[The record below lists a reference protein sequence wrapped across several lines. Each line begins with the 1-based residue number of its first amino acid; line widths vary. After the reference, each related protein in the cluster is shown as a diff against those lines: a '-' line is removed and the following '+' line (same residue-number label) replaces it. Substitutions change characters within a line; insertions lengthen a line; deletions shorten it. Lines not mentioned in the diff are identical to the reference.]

1 MALSERS
8 KASRAVLL
16 SLVAFA
22 SRHRG
27 NNMTYAARAK
37 NAAIDALISATGPE
51 MESDAGIEHIA
62 TGLVL
67 CLVEVSTHSGESNAG
82 LT

>member
-1 MALSERS
+1 
-8 KASRAVLL
+8 
-16 SLVAFA
+16 
-22 SRHRG
+22 
-27 NNMTYAARAK
+27 MTYAARAK